1 MAKSRKPAGRR
12 PLRGGLGEQPAGR
25 NSFADLLR
33 TNARG
38 ISEDDILPPIPE
50 NRAIETFQT
59 VGEDL
64 RKQMMQNPRDPAK
77 QSVLRDL
84 TDSMLQVIEEAKR
97 VADPAEA
104 AEFQE
109 VIGTYQQAYRAIP
122 PEQQAVL
129 RQLAGPRGE
138 ELHGFFKAPQQSEFT
153 FMQPKPSSAEP
164 GLRAARATALDRRA
178 DEDEYLA
185 GNFGSGVGLASARP
199 YDATTRG
206 RRQNT
211 ILGNLID
218 DFGLDPEDVIDASVA
233 DAALPPFAP
242 GEGVYL
248 NRESFPTDERLSSYI
263 GGDAANTF
271 RFDDR
276 IDDARVGR
284 ELLDQFYAIRDREG
298 DPRLPS
304 ILGGLSD
311 RIDNANPD
319 TLRTGTGAFDRF
331 PGESDRL
338 TALQMRPEME
348 KIQEE
353 LFNRAFGF
361 SGVSDQMDMLGST
374 RRLDELARVEEPLNL
389 DRLAPWWRGKTQQT
403 ADGRLVNAPMTA
415 EQITDTLISQSGV
428 LAEQPYLREAL
439 RGQLLP
445 QVEQA
450 MATASEVPGT
460 EYPRANRAA
469 GRQYRRNSAGMD
481 LLREE
486 GYEPPSQPS
495 PSVGGESMNSIIER
509 LRATQRPPGENDLG
523 FAKPPILPRMA
534 GPMMPNRMLAS
545 LLT

>member
-1 MAKSRKPAGRR
+1 MAKSRKSGARR
-12 PLRGGLGEQPAGR
+12 ALRGGLGDQPAGR
-25 NSFADLLR
+25 SSFADMLR
-33 TNARG
+33 TNARA
-38 ISEDDILPPIPE
+38 ISEDDLLPPIPE
-50 NRAIETFQT
+50 NRAVETFQT

-64 RKQMMQNPRDPAK
+64 RKQMMQNPRDPAR
-77 QSVLRDL
+77 QSALKDL
-84 TDSMLQVIEEAKR
+84 TDSMLQVIEESKR
-97 VADPAEA
+97 LADPAEG

-109 VIGTYQQAYRAIP
+109 VINTYQNAYRSIP
-122 PEQQAVL
+122 PDQQAVL

-138 ELHGFFKAPQQSEFT
+138 ELHGFFKAPQQSEFS
-153 FMQPKPSSAEP
+153 FMQPKPSSTEP

-199 YDATTRG
+199 YEATSRG
-206 RRQNT
+206 RRQST
-211 ILGNLID
+211 LLGNLID
-218 DFGLDPEDVIDASVA
+218 DYGLDPEDVIDATVA
-233 DAALPPFAP
+233 DAALPPFNP

-248 NRESFPTDERLSSYI
+248 TRESFPTDERLSSYI

-311 RIDNANPD
+311 RIENANPD
-319 TLRTGTGAFDRF
+319 TLRAGTGAFDRF

-338 TALQMRPEME
+338 AALQMRPEID

-353 LFNRAFGF
+353 LFARAFGF
-361 SGVSDQMDMLGST
+361 SGVSDQMDMLGAT
-374 RRLDELARVEEPLNL
+374 RRLDDMARVEEPLNL
-389 DRLAPWWRGKTQQT
+389 DRLAPWWRGTTQQT
-403 ADGRLVNAPMTA
+403 ADGRLLNAPMTA
-415 EQITDTLISQSGV
+415 EQITDTLISQSGI
-428 LAEQPYLREAL
+428 LAEQPYLRESL

-450 MATASEVPGT
+450 MAAASATPES
-460 EYPRANRAA
+460 PRASRAA
-469 GRQYRRNSAGMD
+469 GRQYRRNAAGMD
-481 LLREE
+481 LLRDE
-486 GYEPPSQPS
+486 GYVPPQPQPQ
-495 PSVGGESMNSIIER
+495 PSVGGESMQSIIER
-509 LRATQRPPGENDLG
+509 LRSTQRSPTDNDLG
-523 FAKPPILPRMA
+523 FANPPLLPRMA
-534 GPMMPNRMLAS
+534 AQMMPNRMLAS